1 MYIFL
6 RLLCFLLLMLPWCAS
21 AQNQTEPVLFMN
33 FNDLPAHYYV
43 DTLLKMRQVEISED
57 QGIKGSRCIKVNYLG
72 YDRGSERVV
81 KRLPLSYPLEE
92 ATLNFAVKFEE
103 DFQFV
108 RGGKLHG
115 LGPEKPVT
123 GGDEMHPE
131 GWSTRV
137 MFKGFGKII
146 SYIYHQ
152 NKPGKWGDGSGTVVP
167 VFTPGEYN
175 YVSLYTRVNSPASSS
190 NGIFEIW
197 VDGKLIIK
205 HDSLQ
210 LRTIESKASLI
221 NNFLFSTFHGGNNPS
236 YAPKD
241 SSGNYTIE
249 IAWFDNFA
257 VYEGKYI
264 LYNNT
269 EK

>member
-1 MYIFL
+1 MNIIH
-6 RLLCFLLLMLPWCAS
+6 RLLCFLLLMLPWYAS
-21 AQNQTEPVLFMN
+21 AQNHTEPVLFMN
-33 FNDLPAHYYV
+33 FEDAHAQSYV
-43 DTLLKMRQVEISED
+43 DSLLKMKQVEISED
-57 QGIKGSRCIKVNYLG
+57 QGIEGSKCLKVSYIG

-81 KRLPLSYPLEE
+81 KWLPLPYPMEE

-115 LGPEKPVT
+115 FGPGKPVT
-123 GGDEMHPE
+123 GGSPMHTE
-131 GWSTRV
+131 GWSTRI

-167 VFTPGEYN
+167 VFTPGKYN
-175 YVSLYTRVNSPASSS
+175 YVSVYTKVNTPASSH

-197 VDGKLIIK
+197 IDGALIIK
-205 HDSLQ
+205 NDSLQ
-210 LRTIESKASLI
+210 LRALESDASMI
-221 NNFLFSTFHGGNNPS
+221 NNFLFSTFHGGNNPY

-241 SSGNYTIE
+241 SSGNYTTE
-249 IAWFDNFA
+249 VAWFDNFA
-257 VYEGKYI
+257 VYEGKHI
-264 LYNNT
+264 LSRGK